1 MLLKELLQG
10 VEVLQTIGDTSQEVG
25 NITQS
30 SRDITPNTLFFA
42 IKGAHTDGHRF
53 IPEVI
58 AQQGK
63 VLVVEDLPEA
73 LAEGVTYVQVA
84 DTSRAMGQIAAHF
97 YGHPSEQL
105 RLVGVTGTN
114 GKTTIASLS
123 YQLFRQLGYKVGL
136 ISTIAIYID
145 QEREETHNTTPDV
158 LTLNKVLRRMVDQ
171 GVTHCFM
178 EVSSHGIALHRI
190 EGLVFAGGVFT
201 NLTQDHLD
209 FHETFAQYR
218 DTKKKFFDH
227 LPKTAFALTNIEDK
241 NGAYMLQNTSARKS
255 TYALGRAADF
265 KGQLLE
271 STFAGMTLRV
281 GNHEVWT
288 SLIGRFNAY
297 NLLAIYATAVL
308 LGEEPLEVLTQIST
322 LRSVAGRF
330 QYFVSPSG
338 VTVIVDYAHT
348 PDALQNVIETILDIK
363 DPSQRLITVVG
374 CGGNRDKGKRPIMA
388 HIATSLSEKVILTSD
403 NPREEDPEE
412 ILREMEAGITPENQ
426 HKSMTVTDRR
436 QAIKVACHLAQKG
449 DILLIAGKGHETYQ
463 EVKGVRT
470 HFDDLEEARGV
481 KSEECFE

>member
-241 NGAYMLQNTSARKS
+241 NGGVYASEHLGTQEHLCSWACRRLQGT
-255 TYALGRAADF
+255 ALGEHLCWDDPTSGESRGMDF
-265 KGQLLE
+265 
-271 STFAGMTLRV
+271 
-281 GNHEVWT
+281 
-288 SLIGRFNAY
+288 
-297 NLLAIYATAVL
+297 
-308 LGEEPLEVLTQIST
+308 
-322 LRSVAGRF
+322 
-330 QYFVSPSG
+330 
-338 VTVIVDYAHT
+338 AH
-348 PDALQNVIETILDIK
+348 
-363 DPSQRLITVVG
+363 
-374 CGGNRDKGKRPIMA
+374 
-388 HIATSLSEKVILTSD
+388 
-403 NPREEDPEE
+403 
-412 ILREMEAGITPENQ
+412 
-426 HKSMTVTDRR
+426 R
-436 QAIKVACHLAQKG
+436 QVQCL
-449 DILLIAGKGHETYQ
+449 
-463 EVKGVRT
+463 
-470 HFDDLEEARGV
+470 
-481 KSEECFE
+481 

>member
-10 VEVLQTIGDTSQEVG
+10 VEVLQTIGDASQEVG

-73 LAEGVTYVQVA
+73 LAEGVTYVQVT

-171 GVTHCFM
+171 GVTH
-178 EVSSHGIALHRI
+178 
-190 EGLVFAGGVFT
+190 
-201 NLTQDHLD
+201 
-209 FHETFAQYR
+209 
-218 DTKKKFFDH
+218 
-227 LPKTAFALTNIEDK
+227 
-241 NGAYMLQNTSARKS
+241 
-255 TYALGRAADF
+255 
-265 KGQLLE
+265 
-271 STFAGMTLRV
+271 
-281 GNHEVWT
+281 
-288 SLIGRFNAY
+288 
-297 NLLAIYATAVL
+297 
-308 LGEEPLEVLTQIST
+308 
-322 LRSVAGRF
+322 
-330 QYFVSPSG
+330 
-338 VTVIVDYAHT
+338 
-348 PDALQNVIETILDIK
+348 
-363 DPSQRLITVVG
+363 
-374 CGGNRDKGKRPIMA
+374 
-388 HIATSLSEKVILTSD
+388 
-403 NPREEDPEE
+403 
-412 ILREMEAGITPENQ
+412 
-426 HKSMTVTDRR
+426 
-436 QAIKVACHLAQKG
+436 
-449 DILLIAGKGHETYQ
+449 
-463 EVKGVRT
+463 
-470 HFDDLEEARGV
+470 
-481 KSEECFE
+481 

>member
-218 DTKKKFFDH
+218 DTKKK
-227 LPKTAFALTNIEDK
+227 
-241 NGAYMLQNTSARKS
+241 
-255 TYALGRAADF
+255 
-265 KGQLLE
+265 
-271 STFAGMTLRV
+271 
-281 GNHEVWT
+281 
-288 SLIGRFNAY
+288 
-297 NLLAIYATAVL
+297 VL
-308 LGEEPLEVLTQIST
+308 LTICQKQPL
-322 LRSVAGRF
+322 R
-330 QYFVSPSG
+330 
-338 VTVIVDYAHT
+338 
-348 PDALQNVIETILDIK
+348 
-363 DPSQRLITVVG
+363 
-374 CGGNRDKGKRPIMA
+374 
-388 HIATSLSEKVILTSD
+388 
-403 NPREEDPEE
+403 
-412 ILREMEAGITPENQ
+412 
-426 HKSMTVTDRR
+426 
-436 QAIKVACHLAQKG
+436 
-449 DILLIAGKGHETYQ
+449 
-463 EVKGVRT
+463 
-470 HFDDLEEARGV
+470 
-481 KSEECFE
+481 